1 MNKWQPHLLGLVAP
15 AMTLSGLLIGSWW
28 MGLTIFTV
36 LVVYPLIELVVGKS
50 VKTNPLQEG
59 RAHNIILHLHGLF
72 VPILVLTLLWRV
84 SIDGLNG
91 FVWLGII
98 STGLS
103 TGGSGIVAAH

>member
-59 RAHNIILHLHGLF
+59 RAHNIILPPSWALRSDSCPHPSLASF
-72 VPILVLTLLWRV
+72 
-84 SIDGLNG
+84 D
-91 FVWLGII
+91 
-98 STGLS
+98 
-103 TGGSGIVAAH
+103 